1 MKATVTIKSE
11 NNNIAFYDFKT
22 VKDAV
27 EFAKHKI
34 KYPFITPL
42 TWGLNRIDVYVNINS
57 TGKNV
62 FYKFKIK

>member
-11 NNNIAFYDFKT
+11 NNNVAIYDFKT
-22 VKDAV
+22 VKGAI
-27 EFAKHKI
+27 EFAKHKF

-42 TWGLNRIDVYVNINS
+42 TCDLNRIDIYVNINS
-57 TGKNV
+57 TGKNI